1 MRILLVDDTA
11 MMRDLFK
18 TLLESEG
25 HEVVTANDGVA
36 AVFTYRT
43 MEDGYFDF
51 VLSDY
56 QMPRKNGVE
65 LLREI
70 KHLNPKQRLALM
82 SADPPNRK
90 TLPPELQDLVV
101 LEKPFRTAELLA
113 AIKAPCSVCGQP
125 VAAND
130 VCLRTTECGK
140 D

>member
-1 MRILLVDDTA
+1 MRILIADDEPVL
-11 MMRDLFK
+11 RE
-18 TLLESEG
+18 LLATILTSKG
-25 HEVVTANDGVA
+25 HAVVSTKDGA
-36 AVFTYRT
+36 EALRVFTD
-43 MEDGYFDF
+43 EGNFDC
-51 VLSDY
+51 VITDY

>member
-1 MRILLVDDTA
+1 MRILLVDDSA
-11 MMRDLFK
+11 EMRELFK
-18 TLLESEG
+18 KLLSLEG

-36 AVFTYRT
+36 GIFTYRT

-65 LLREI
+65 FLKEI
-70 KHLNPKQRLALM
+70 KHLNPRQRVTLI
-82 SADPPNRK
+82 SADPPRRNQ
-90 TLPPELQDLVV
+90 LPPELQDLVI
-101 LEKPFRTAELLA
+101 LEKPVRTADLLA

>member
-1 MRILLVDDTA
+1 MRILLVDDTT

-65 LLREI
+65 LLADIR
-70 KHLNPKQRLALM
+70 KLNPKQRFALM
-82 SADPPNRK
+82 SADPPNRS
-90 TLPPELQDLVV
+90 TLPEELKDLVI

-130 VCLRTTECGK
+130 VCLRTTECG
-140 D
+140 